1 MQQYLIRRVLLMIPT
16 LIIVTVIIFSM
27 VRILPGDVVLQQVS
41 EYPAYS
47 EDEIE
52 ALRDKLGI
60 NRSWLAQY
68 PEWLGG
74 VVVGNLGTSLWS
86 NDDIGALII
95 DRIPV
100 TLELAIL
107 AFIMANSI
115 ALVFGAISAI
125 RQDTSVDYVLRVL
138 SITGLSMPNFW
149 IATMVIIF
157 GARLLNY
164 LPPLRYT
171 PFMDDPLTNLE
182 QFILPAGILG
192 VALSSSIMRMTRSAV
207 LEVLRQ
213 DYVRTAWAKG
223 LRERQIVIRH
233 VLKNA
238 LMPVVTLQGT
248 QLAFLLSGS
257 VIIEIIF
264 SLPGIGLLT
273 YDSILN
279 RDYTVV
285 QATTLVFGAIFMLIN
300 LTVDLSYAWLDP
312 RVKYT

>member
-1 MQQYLIRRVLLMIPT
+1 MTR
-16 LIIVTVIIFSM
+16 
-27 VRILPGDVVLQQVS
+27 
-41 EYPAYS
+41 
-47 EDEIE
+47 
-52 ALRDKLGI
+52 
-60 NRSWLAQY
+60 
-68 PEWLGG
+68 
-74 VVVGNLGTSLWS
+74 
-86 NDDIGALII
+86 
-95 DRIPV
+95 
-100 TLELAIL
+100 
-107 AFIMANSI
+107 
-115 ALVFGAISAI
+115 
-125 RQDTSVDYVLRVL
+125 
-138 SITGLSMPNFW
+138 
-149 IATMVIIF
+149 
-157 GARLLNY
+157 
-164 LPPLRYT
+164 
-171 PFMDDPLTNLE
+171 LTNLE

-233 VLKNA
+233 GLKNA